1 MSVRDI
7 EVKLASLED
16 NILNNLGYREYAI
29 AIGATEL
36 TIKPEV
42 IQKSIR
48 AYSDGQMQRF
58 INAMGGQGNP
68 IAFFQIALSRD
79 ISEALVRQYDYWT
92 LTRDGLVAKG
102 LLVDLIVEDARYIA
116 TVGVI
121 KISGEMEP

>member
-1 MSVRDI
+1 MTVRDI
-7 EVKLASLED
+7 EVKLTSLED
-16 NILNNLGYREYAI
+16 NILNNLGYREYTI

-48 AYSDGQMQRF
+48 GYSDGQMQRF
-58 INAMGGQGNP
+58 IDAMGGQGNP

-79 ISEALVRQYDYWT
+79 ISESLVRQYDYWT
-92 LTRDGLVAKG
+92 LIRDGLVAKG

-121 KISGEMEP
+121 KISGEMP